1 MLSVSLVYRVAQ
13 NESTP
18 SQRLTS
24 PPEKSGLFL
33 FLVSGNPLWQHRAM
47 IEFRT
52 LPDDHP
58 GLAHSPLLRAALLTL
73 QHAQEHGAI
82 GLTKTKAFKR
92 VFVHWAVEHFDW
104 PGSGAE
110 EMFRYNKVI
119 NEFEFPPLEV
129 LHQLLIALRLGRH
142 FKGEFRPTKRGAEL
156 GQAPGRLFAE
166 LIPFFV
172 LKIDHASYARFDERP
187 FGKWDVWM
195 NVINAEVD
203 HGITERALFA
213 AFYGDEHDWDNAG
226 WREMAAFSTCV
237 LRPLEWAGLLVQ
249 TREARDGKHLHHVF
263 KTPLWRSAMRLD
275 TDNLLR
281 PVLVH

>member
-1 MLSVSLVYRVAQ
+1 
-13 NESTP
+13 
-18 SQRLTS
+18 
-24 PPEKSGLFL
+24 
-33 FLVSGNPLWQHRAM
+33 
-47 IEFRT
+47 
-52 LPDDHP
+52 
-58 GLAHSPLLRAALLTL
+58 
-73 QHAQEHGAI
+73 
-82 GLTKTKAFKR
+82 
-92 VFVHWAVEHFDW
+92 
-104 PGSGAE
+104 
-110 EMFRYNKVI
+110 MFRYNKVI

-156 GQAPGRLFAE
+156 GKAPGRLFAE

-203 HGITERALFA
+203 HGTTERALFA
-213 AFYGDEHDWDNAG
+213 AFYGEEHDWDNAG
-226 WREMAAFSTCV
+226 WREMAAFSSCV
-237 LRPLEWAGLLVQ
+237 LRPLEWAGLLLQ

>member
-1 MLSVSLVYRVAQ
+1 
-13 NESTP
+13 
-18 SQRLTS
+18 
-24 PPEKSGLFL
+24 
-33 FLVSGNPLWQHRAM
+33 
-47 IEFRT
+47 
-52 LPDDHP
+52 
-58 GLAHSPLLRAALLTL
+58 
-73 QHAQEHGAI
+73 
-82 GLTKTKAFKR
+82 
-92 VFVHWAVEHFDW
+92 
-104 PGSGAE
+104 
-110 EMFRYNKVI
+110 MFRYNRVI
-119 NEFEFPPLEV
+119 NEFEFPQLEV
-129 LHQLLIALRLGRH
+129 LHQLLITLRLGRH

-203 HGITERALFA
+203 HGTTERALFA
-213 AFYGDEHDWDNAG
+213 AFYGEEHDWDNAG
-226 WREMAAFSTCV
+226 WREMAAFCSCV

-275 TDNLLR
+275 TDNLLQS
-281 PVLVH
+281 VKVQ